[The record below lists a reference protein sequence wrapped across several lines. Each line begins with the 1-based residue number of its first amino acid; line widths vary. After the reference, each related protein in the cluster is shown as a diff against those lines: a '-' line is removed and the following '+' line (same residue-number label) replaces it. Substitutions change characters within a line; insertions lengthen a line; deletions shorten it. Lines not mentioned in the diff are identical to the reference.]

1 MLSPGDIGEQ
11 CPVPSVTFS
20 GSGCTDENRA
30 MGDAC
35 PQKMTISK
43 RYLRL
48 LLLILIPV
56 LSLLTCVLVIP
67 LVLSG
72 IFGNGVFLGTESG
85 EPDALSSSAFPLST
99 DTPLTGTPPVNPDT
113 PGPRLPGN
121 GDMPGSADHL
131 ERKRNLNQ
139 SEWELHTDST
149 VTARSSSSS
158 SSSTSPPTTVY
169 MAPPDWVTS
178 ILLLSSPWPIS
189 TTQDPSSP
197 TSHQGC
203 LEISEA
209 QCSMLPYNL
218 TSQSPAVAVVRSSEV
233 QMFLKFFSYLHRL
246 GCYRHIMLF
255 GCTLALPE
263 CIAPQ
268 NGQPRRVV
276 LPCQSFCEL
285 AREGC
290 EPVLQLFNASWPDF
304 LRCSQFTN
312 NAARSSV
319 PPGSTEP
326 PSAGSEVSSGSGVS
340 STLSP
345 PSPTPPGCFSPRQV
359 KGQPSVCGS
368 HDHFL
373 CATGVCVPRKLVC
386 NGYNDCDDWSDE
398 TDCFCE
404 EEEFH
409 CGTGRCLPPS
419 LVCDGYDDC
428 GDLSDEHSCVCDP
441 VKEHRCGDGR
451 CVTKD
456 WLCDGDHDCLDKSDE
471 LNCSCKSQGLLE
483 CVTGQCVPS
492 AFRCDGEED
501 CKDGSDEENCT
512 SQHTQ
517 GACSPGL
524 PSCISTPGATLCDTR
539 NNCSRCEPITL
550 ELCMNLPYN
559 STTYPNYLGHST
571 QRESS
576 GSWEASLFPA
586 LVQTNCYKYL
596 MFFACTMLVPKCDA
610 HTHQRVPPCRS
621 LCRNSKERCESV
633 LGVVGLVWPEDSDCN
648 QFPEDG
654 HNVTCLLPDPDVD
667 ECSPSHFKCRS
678 GRCVLSSK
686 HCDGHMDCDDDSDE
700 DNCGC
705 VERGLWACPGTRQCI
720 KHTMIC
726 DGFPD
731 CPLLEDERNCSVCND
746 NELSCNNHQCVHRT
760 LWCDG
765 KKHCSDSSDEWDCVS
780 LSEGSILTVFR
791 TAVDYQVCADDW
803 TAELSQLTCSQL
815 GLGVPAS
822 VALIPDPPGVPG
834 RRRWLHVHPDWRQ
847 RNGSA
852 LQGLLEKRGHAC
864 YSRKRVSLQCT
875 KEDCGLR
882 PAARVYKRILG
893 GRVSRPGRWP
903 WQCSLQ
909 SDPSGHICGCV
920 LIGKKWVLTV
930 AHCFEGRNSADL
942 WEVVLGINNLDH
954 PSVTMQTRG
963 VASVT
968 VHPRYTRAVV
978 DYDISVVELDREVE
992 ITGYVRPVCLP
1003 EPGQLPVADT
1013 YCYITGWGHMGNRMP
1028 FKLQEGEVRIISV
1041 SQCQSHFDMKTIT
1054 SRMLCAGYEAGTVD
1068 SCMGDSGGP
1077 LVCEEARG
1085 GSWTLYGLT
1094 SWGSVCFSKV
1104 LGPGVYANVTHFT
1117 PWIHRQIYLHTFHL
1131 L

>member
-1 MLSPGDIGEQ
+1 MYLVNNVAPFLVPVRPLQLRFDPSYLQNSSNQFYLYGILTAFHQKWLNYMNDYYHILIFYSLSLPSVSLLSLSLPSVSLLSLSPLS
-11 CPVPSVTFS
+11 PSS
-20 GSGCTDENRA
+20 
-30 MGDAC
+30 
-35 PQKMTISK
+35 
-43 RYLRL
+43 
-48 LLLILIPV
+48 
-56 LSLLTCVLVIP
+56 LS
-67 LVLSG
+67 
-72 IFGNGVFLGTESG
+72 
-85 EPDALSSSAFPLST
+85 PLS
-99 DTPLTGTPPVNPDT
+99 
-113 PGPRLPGN
+113 
-121 GDMPGSADHL
+121 
-131 ERKRNLNQ
+131 
-139 SEWELHTDST
+139 
-149 VTARSSSSS
+149 
-158 SSSTSPPTTVY
+158 
-169 MAPPDWVTS
+169 
-178 ILLLSSPWPIS
+178 
-189 TTQDPSSP
+189 
-197 TSHQGC
+197 GC

-312 NAARSSV
+312 NAARS
-319 PPGSTEP
+319 
-326 PSAGSEVSSGSGVS
+326 
-340 STLSP
+340 
-345 PSPTPPGCFSPRQV
+345 PTPPGCFSPRQV

-398 TDCFCE
+398 TD
-404 EEEFH
+404 
-409 CGTGRCLPPS
+409 
-419 LVCDGYDDC
+419 
-428 GDLSDEHSCVCDP
+428 
-441 VKEHRCGDGR
+441 
-451 CVTKD
+451 
-456 WLCDGDHDCLDKSDE
+456 
-471 LNCSCKSQGLLE
+471 CSCKSQGLLE

-803 TAELSQLTCSQL
+803 TT
-815 GLGVPAS
+815 VHMT
-822 VALIPDPPGVPG
+822 VIP
-834 RRRWLHVHPDWRQ
+834 VHP
-847 RNGSA
+847 
-852 LQGLLEKRGHAC
+852 
-864 YSRKRVSLQCT
+864 
-875 KEDCGLR
+875 DCGLR

>member
-1 MLSPGDIGEQ
+1 MNDYYHILIFYSLSLPSVSLLSLSLPSVSLLSLSPLSPSSLSPL
-11 CPVPSVTFS
+11 CLPSLCLPSVS
-20 GSGCTDENRA
+20 
-30 MGDAC
+30 
-35 PQKMTISK
+35 
-43 RYLRL
+43 L
-48 LLLILIPV
+48 
-56 LSLLTCVLVIP
+56 LSLP
-67 LVLSG
+67 LCLPPLCLPSVSLLSLSPLPPSSLSPL
-72 IFGNGVFLGTESG
+72 FLLPLSL
-85 EPDALSSSAFPLST
+85 PSVSLLSLPSVSLLSISPLSPSSLSPLCLPPLSSLCLPPLSPHCL
-99 DTPLTGTPPVNPDT
+99 TPLSLPSVSLLFPPFPS
-113 PGPRLPGN
+113 PLP
-121 GDMPGSADHL
+121 P
-131 ERKRNLNQ
+131 
-139 SEWELHTDST
+139 
-149 VTARSSSSS
+149 
-158 SSSTSPPTTVY
+158 
-169 MAPPDWVTS
+169 
-178 ILLLSSPWPIS
+178 LSSHCLSPLS
-189 TTQDPSSP
+189 VSLSSFP
-197 TSHQGC
+197 PPAGC

-255 GCTLALPE
+255 GCTL
-263 CIAPQ
+263 
-268 NGQPRRVV
+268 GRGWRVV

-312 NAARSSV
+312 NAAR
-319 PPGSTEP
+319 
-326 PSAGSEVSSGSGVS
+326 
-340 STLSP
+340 
-345 PSPTPPGCFSPRQV
+345 SPTPPGCFSPRQV

-803 TAELSQLTCSQL
+803 TAELSQLTYCSY
-815 GLGVPAS
+815 
-822 VALIPDPPGVPG
+822 D
-834 RRRWLHVHPDWRQ
+834 
-847 RNGSA
+847 
-852 LQGLLEKRGHAC
+852 C
-864 YSRKRVSLQCT
+864 YT
-875 KEDCGLR
+875 YCGLR